1 MKFYKMINGQNFV
14 GIGTSLD
21 LRCYQKKHRVILVC
35 DESKAQY
42 LQYKDVL
49 YRASW
54 MLPAESQIIY
64 TLLDII
70 EITETEY
77 LSLLDAIEKEEEII
91 VESQEPVEE
100 EIVEPEPE
108 QNISLEYVKSVKIKE
123 MSYTCNK
130 TIIEGF
136 SLVLSDG
143 ESHHFDLTIE
153 DQVNLIDVA
162 SLIDKGETSIPYH
175 ASGEPFKFYSVSDI
189 QLIIDEASRVKN
201 YHTAYF
207 NSLKNYINAI
217 QVIEEVSGI
226 TYGVKIP
233 EEYCSEVLI
242 ALAKEG
248 E

>member
-1 MKFYKMINGQNFV
+1 M
-14 GIGTSLD
+14 
-21 LRCYQKKHRVILVC
+21 C

-100 EIVEPEPE
+100 VVEPEPE
-108 QNISLEYVKSVKIKE
+108 QNISLEYVKAVKIKE
-123 MSYTCNK
+123 MSSTCNK
-130 TIIEGF
+130 TIVEGF

-153 DQVNLIDVA
+153 DQVNLIDIA

-175 ASGEPFKFYSVSDI
+175 ASGEPFKFYNVDDI
-189 QLIIDEASRVKN
+189 QLIINEASRIKN

-217 QVIEEVSGI
+217 QAIEEVSGI
-226 TYGVKIP
+226 TYGIKIP

-242 ALAKEG
+242 VLAKEG
-248 E
+248 K

>member
-77 LSLLDAIEKEEEII
+77 LSLLEAIEKEEEII

-100 EIVEPEPE
+100 VVEPEPE
-108 QNISLEYVKSVKIKE
+108 QNISLEYVKAVKIKE
-123 MSYTCNK
+123 MSSTCNK
-130 TIIEGF
+130 TIVEGF

-153 DQVNLIDVA
+153 DQVNLIDIA

-175 ASGEPFKFYSVSDI
+175 ASGEPFKFYSVDDI
-189 QLIIDEASRVKN
+189 QSTTFYLRR
-201 YHTAYF
+201 
-207 NSLKNYINAI
+207 
-217 QVIEEVSGI
+217 
-226 TYGVKIP
+226 
-233 EEYCSEVLI
+233 
-242 ALAKEG
+242 
-248 E
+248 

>member
-1 MKFYKMINGQNFV
+1 ML
-14 GIGTSLD
+14 S
-21 LRCYQKKHRVILVC
+21 KKHRVILVC

-100 EIVEPEPE
+100 VVEPEPE
-108 QNISLEYVKSVKIKE
+108 QNISLEYVKAVKIKE
-123 MSYTCNK
+123 MSSTCNK
-130 TIIEGF
+130 TIVEGF

-153 DQVNLIDVA
+153 DQVNLIDIA

-175 ASGEPFKFYSVSDI
+175 ASGEPFKFYSVDDI
-189 QLIIDEASRVKN
+189 QLIINEASRIKN

-217 QVIEEVSGI
+217 QAIEEVSGI
-226 TYGVKIP
+226 TYGIKIP

-242 ALAKEG
+242 VLAKEG
-248 E
+248 K